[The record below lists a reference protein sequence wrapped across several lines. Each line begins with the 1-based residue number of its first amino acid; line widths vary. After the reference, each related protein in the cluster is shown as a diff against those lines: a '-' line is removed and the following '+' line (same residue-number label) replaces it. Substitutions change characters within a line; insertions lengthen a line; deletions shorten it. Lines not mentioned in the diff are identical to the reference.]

1 MKIKIYDKDLNPI
14 LFIDEQFVS
23 CLWSEGYNTI
33 GSFCMELI
41 DTAEYRKKIRED
53 FYAGRTDRDTLMV
66 IKTVEFRN
74 GRIIASGKQATAVL
88 DDVAMI
94 GTIQAG
100 ANIDTS
106 VKNAYN
112 GSTKFRG
119 LNFAET
125 DMGIKSTHQIS
136 NTSFWDVCS
145 TLCADTDLGIRVKR
159 SGTEL
164 LAEFYKPEENPNLVF
179 SKQYGNLSEPKI
191 TLSTEGS
198 KNYAIVFGQGEGAN
212 RTYTTVDMTDGQDRR
227 ELVVDAK
234 DLQMDDGETTGNY
247 LKRLES
253 RGIEKLLEHQNV
265 FSCSFVPSGK
275 DFGVRYDLGDVLT
288 VNLGE
293 YGLKLKARVSKF
305 TQKSQKNKTETTVE
319 VGKITIVR

>member
-1 MKIKIYDKDLNPI
+1 MKIKIYDKDLTPV

-33 GSFCMELI
+33 GSFCLEFI

-119 LNFAET
+119 LNFVGT
-125 DMGIKSTHQIS
+125 NIGIKSTHQIS
-136 NTSFWDVCS
+136 NASFLDVCS

-159 SGTEL
+159 SPSGL

-191 TLSTEGS
+191 TLSTEGA

-212 RTYTTVDMTDGQDRR
+212 RTYTTVDMTGGQDRR

-234 DLQMDDGETTGNY
+234 DLQMDDGETTENY

-253 RGIEKLLEHQNV
+253 RGIGKLLEHQNV
-265 FSCSFVPSGK
+265 FSCSFVPSGN

-293 YGLKLKARVSKF
+293 YGLKLKSRVAKF
-305 TQKSQKNKTETTVE
+305 TQKSQKNKTETIVE

>member
-53 FYAGRTDRDTLMV
+53 FYAGRSDRDTLMV
-66 IKTVEFRN
+66 IKTVEFRD
-74 GRIIASGKQATAVL
+74 GRVIASGKQATAVL
-88 DDVAMI
+88 DDVAML

-100 ANIDTS
+100 VNIDTA

-112 GSTKFRG
+112 ESAKFRK

-125 DMGIKSTHQIS
+125 NIGIKSTHQIS
-136 NTSFWDVCS
+136 NASFWNVCS

-164 LAEFYKPEENPNLVF
+164 LAEFYKPEENQNLVF
-179 SKQYGNLSEPKI
+179 SKQYGNLSDPKI
-191 TLSTEGS
+191 VLSTEGS

-212 RTYTTVDMTDGQDRR
+212 RTYTTVDMTGGQDRR

-234 DLQMDDGETTGNY
+234 DLQMGDGETTENY

-265 FSCSFVPSGK
+265 FSCSFVPSGN
-275 DFGVRYDLGDVLT
+275 DFGVRYELGDVLT

-293 YGLKLKARVSKF
+293 YGLKLKSRVAKF
-305 TQKSQKNKTETTVE
+305 TQKSQKNKTETIVE

>member
-1 MKIKIYDKDLNPI
+1 
-14 LFIDEQFVS
+14 
-23 CLWSEGYNTI
+23 
-33 GSFCMELI
+33 
-41 DTAEYRKKIRED
+41 
-53 FYAGRTDRDTLMV
+53 MV

-100 ANIDTS
+100 TNIDTA
-106 VKNAYN
+106 VKSAYN
-112 GSTKFRG
+112 KSTKFRG

-125 DMGIKSTHQIS
+125 DIGIKSTHQIS
-136 NTSFWDVCS
+136 NASFLDVCS
-145 TLCADTDLGIRVKR
+145 TLCADTDLGVRVKR
-159 SGTEL
+159 AGTEL
-164 LAEFYKPEENPNLVF
+164 LAEFYQPPENPNLIF
-179 SKQYGNLSEPKI
+179 SKQYGNLSEPEI
-191 TLSTEGS
+191 TLSTEGA

-212 RTYTTVDMTDGQDRR
+212 RTYTTVDMTGGQDRR

-234 DLQMDDGETTGNY
+234 DLQMDDGETTENY

-293 YGLKLKARVSKF
+293 YGLKLKSRVSKF
-305 TQKSQKNKTETTVE
+305 EQKSQKNKTETIVE